1 MVRDAA
7 KYSTTHRKAPT
18 IESYSAKKVSP
29 ERSYLDSTHDPG
41 GSVNEDVTLC
51 QIPPCVPF
59 IATTS
64 SSTHFQP
71 QWLSPEE
78 TWELFFSS
86 QKIWYVFLT
95 QGLDQ
100 VLFSGCGCSTFPFTN
115 KSEQGNDYQRCPH
128 RRGFRESLSA
138 HLVKQQPLLHLI
150 NRVSCQ
156 SLDGDSFS
164 PFCFSLAWETQKSP
178 RYSHNIIKSLG
189 LQLSCFYCPVDAGG
203 EVLFICSQR
212 ASLILKLLFQLVI
225 HTLSVFIFF
234 L

>member
-51 QIPPCVPF
+51 QIPPCAPF

-78 TWELFFSS
+78 TWELFFWS

-95 QGLDQ
+95 QDLDQ
-100 VLFSGCGCSTFPFTN
+100 VLFSGCGCSTFPFIN

-128 RRGFRESLSA
+128 RWGFRESLSA

-203 EVLFICSQR
+203 EGLFICSQR

-225 HTLSVFIFF
+225 HTLLVFIFF